1 MSRLI
6 GEGGCCCYDDD
17 TCIYETAMLLSFVFF
32 LIFPPETAGKF

>member
-6 GEGGCCCYDDD
+6 REGVVVVMMMIRVYTRLRCFY
-17 TCIYETAMLLSFVFF
+17 LLFF